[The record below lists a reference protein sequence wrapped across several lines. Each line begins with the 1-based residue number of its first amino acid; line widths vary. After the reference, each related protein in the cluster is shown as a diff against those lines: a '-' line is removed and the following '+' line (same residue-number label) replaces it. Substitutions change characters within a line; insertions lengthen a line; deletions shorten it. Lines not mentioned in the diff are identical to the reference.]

1 MRIRTWAGIAG
12 LAACASVYAQTQHQI
27 LDRIVAVVERE
38 IITETEVN
46 AQLEFFVFNNRVD
59 PATPNLRRQV
69 LESMINEKLILAK
82 AVEESVVVSDD
93 EVTQQLDALIQQR
106 ALQAGGE
113 RRLEELYGMSIG
125 KMKRE
130 FRDDMRKQLLVS
142 RLQQTKFG
150 TIQVSRREVEEFF
163 TTYKDSL
170 PTVPEEVE
178 LYHIFRLPK
187 ASTEAKALVTAKA
200 EKILDSLKRGG
211 DFADFARRYSED
223 PGSAATGGDLGF
235 IRRGQLVKEFEEV
248 VFRLRENE
256 LSKVVESSFGL
267 HIIQLLERRG
277 ESVRARHILFKIP
290 QDESAEQNTIAFLA
304 ALRDS
309 ALQGESF
316 TGLAKRHSEDAE
328 TAPLGGYL
336 GTFPVDQLEQSLA
349 ATVKTLKAGDI
360 SEPVSVKF
368 GTRTGF
374 HIVYVKNRIPEHR
387 MNLTD
392 DWKRIES
399 IAANMKRNA
408 EYQKWIEEL
417 KKDIYWEIRL

>member
-1 MRIRTWAGIAG
+1 MKTWVWTGIAG
-12 LAACASVYAQTQHQI
+12 LAACVSMYAQTQQWI

-38 IITETEVN
+38 IITESEVN
-46 AQLEFFVFNNRVD
+46 AQVDFFVFNNRID

-69 LESMINEKLILAK
+69 LESMINDKLILAK
-82 AVEESVVVSDD
+82 AVEESVMVSDD
-93 EVTQQLDALIQQR
+93 EVTQQLNALIEQR
-106 ALQAGGE
+106 ALQVGGE

-150 TIQVSRREVEEFF
+150 NLQVSRREVEEF
-163 TTYKDSL
+163 YAAYNDSL
-170 PTVPEEVE
+170 PPVPEEVE

-187 ASTEAKALVTAKA
+187 ASTEAKALVMAKA
-200 EKILDSLKRGG
+200 EKILDSLRRGG
-211 DFADFARRYSED
+211 DVADFARRYSED

-256 LSKVVESSFGL
+256 LSKVVETSFGF

-277 ESVRARHILFKIP
+277 ESVRARHILFKIT
-290 QDESAEQNTIAFLA
+290 QDESAEQNTIAFLN

-316 TGLAKRHSEDAE
+316 ITLAKRHSEDAE

-336 GTFPVDQLEQSLA
+336 GTFTVDQLEQSLA
-349 ATVKTLKAGDI
+349 TTVKPLKPGEI
-360 SEPVSVKF
+360 SEAVSVKF

-374 HIVYVKNRIPEHR
+374 HIVYLKNRIPEHR

-399 IAANMKRNA
+399 IAATMKRNA

-417 KKDIYWEIRL
+417 KKEIYWEIRL

>member
-1 MRIRTWAGIAG
+1 MTSRLLIIPITVVVS
-12 LAACASVYAQTQHQI
+12 ASIYPQTQQRI

-38 IITETEVN
+38 IITESEVN
-46 AQLEFFVFNNRVD
+46 SQVDFFVFNNRVD
-59 PATPNLRRQV
+59 PNTPNLHRQV
-69 LESMINEKLILAK
+69 LETIINDKLILAK
-82 AVEESVVVSDD
+82 AEEESVVVSDD
-93 EVTQQLDALIQQR
+93 EVTQQLDALIRQR
-106 ALQAGGE
+106 AQQVGSE
-113 RRLEELYGMSIG
+113 RRLEELYGMPIS

-150 TIQVSRREVEEFF
+150 NIQVSRREVEAFYAS
-163 TTYKDSL
+163 YKDSL
-170 PTVPEEVE
+170 PIVPEEVE

-187 ASTEAKALVTAKA
+187 ASTEAKAILRAKA
-200 EKILDSLKRGG
+200 QTILDSLKRGG
-211 DFADFARRYSED
+211 DFADFAKRYSED
-223 PGSAATGGDLGF
+223 PGSANTGGDLGF

-256 LSKVVESSFGL
+256 LSNIVETSFGL

-277 ESVRARHILFKIP
+277 ESVRARHILFKIEH
-290 QDESAEQNTIAFLA
+290 DESAEQNTIAFLK

-316 TGLAKRHSEDAE
+316 TVLAKRHSEDAE

-336 GTFPVDQLEQSLA
+336 GTLPIDQLEPSLA
-349 ATVKTLKAGDI
+349 TTIKPLKPGEI
-360 SEPVSVKF
+360 SEPVAVKF
-368 GTRTGF
+368 GARTGY
-374 HIVYVKNRIPEHR
+374 HIVYLKNRIPEHR

-392 DWKRIES
+392 DWKRLET
-399 IAANMKRNA
+399 IAANMKRNT

-417 KKDIYWEIRL
+417 KTDIYWEIRL